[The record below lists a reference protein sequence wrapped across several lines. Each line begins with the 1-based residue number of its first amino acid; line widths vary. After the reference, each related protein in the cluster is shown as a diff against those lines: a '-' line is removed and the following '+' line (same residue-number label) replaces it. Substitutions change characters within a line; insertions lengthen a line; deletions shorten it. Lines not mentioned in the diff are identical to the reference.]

1 MSVDSSL
8 YYNYTNKGTTYQ
20 FDLSK
25 LTPEE
30 RLTFQKLNDRQKRRF
45 ITLKD
50 MEEPGKMKN
59 EIALRPNYNDDN
71 ENKRENDL
79 RTLTAKLDYLNKIMK
94 ANRIGDIGE
103 IQTRKLKDLE
113 GEQKKFVQN
122 LINDSQ
128 GMVTLSDIN
137 YVVSANENATL
148 QTLKKYYQAMLDNLR
163 TEGEQ
168 IKQQKKLLN
177 GFSKGLSNASSESK
191 YKLIGDI
198 INGLKNGENLF
209 KLEKDIKD
217 KYNIDINTVDLVNIK
232 NNIPKPAYK
241 QIQEAKETEDSLADV
256 ISNTFG
262 KTKDEIL
269 TIIRDKDLRDQLINE
284 ITMLANDIEK
294 TNLEE
299 LGFNKIN
306 RENIPDYTYDK
317 EGYNVSFLDDEA
329 MEKLQQIQSKIKD
342 LPEEYQER
350 ESKKM
355 INSILK
361 EFNIPQMLDVISEKE
376 KQNIRP
382 GVYDFMYNI
391 LDSNDVYKSLDTPD
405 KTKTFDSLIKFEP
418 DIFNKEKID
427 KNETIDKLRSR
438 VYDFV
443 QTIKAIDKNEDF
455 RAPALKLIK
464 DKMEGKSG
472 SIRDK
477 IRKIFR
483 GNTEEDI
490 KKISEA
496 QAQQHNQTQGD
507 LQALKDRVNNLE
519 QEVKNLQV
527 KQFQQPQPQPQ
538 PKPSFLNDIG
548 TQPHNNL
555 KPVKPSSQSEQK
567 PTDDSLTSQ
576 FKKIMEERRKDIEP
590 DEVEESDDEEW
601 LASGVSRMPLSDFLM
616 NL

>member
-1 MSVDSSL
+1 MTEDGSL
-8 YYNYTNKGTTYQ
+8 YYNYTNKGSVYQ

-30 RLTFQKLNDRQKRRF
+30 RQKFSRLNDRQKLRF

-59 EIALRPNYNDDN
+59 EIAIRPDFNDDKSN
-71 ENKRENDL
+71 ERENDL
-79 RTLTAKLDYLNKIMK
+79 RALTAKLEYLNKIMK
-94 ANRIGDIGE
+94 TNKIGDIGE
-103 IQTRKLKDLE
+103 IQTRKLKDME
-113 GEQKKFVQN
+113 GEQKKFVQE
-122 LINDSQ
+122 LIRDSD
-128 GMVTLSDIN
+128 GLVTLSDIN
-137 YVVSANENATL
+137 YVVSANENATI
-148 QTLKKYYQAMLDNLR
+148 QTLKKYYQAMLDNLK

-294 TNLEE
+294 MDVDGTTI
-299 LGFNKIN
+299 NKIN
-306 RENIPDYTYDK
+306 KASIPNYPYDTEN
-317 EGYNVSFLDDEA
+317 YNLSYLDDDA
-329 MEKLQQIQSKIKD
+329 VEKLYQIQEKIRD
-342 LPEEYQER
+342 LPENYQEK

-361 EFNIPQMLDVISEKE
+361 EFNIPQMLDVISEEK

-382 GVYDFMYNI
+382 SVYDFMYNI
-391 LDSNDVYKSLDTPD
+391 LNSNDVFKSVGDKHKGFDTAY
-405 KTKTFDSLIKFEP
+405 EP
-418 DIFNKEKID
+418 DIFSDEKI
-427 KNETIDKLRSR
+427 KTDKLRNN

-443 QTIKAIDKNEDF
+443 QTIKAIDKNGDF
-455 RAPALKLIK
+455 RTPALKLLK

-507 LQALKDRVNNLE
+507 LQSLKDRVNVLE
-519 QEVKNLQV
+519 QEVKNLQTN
-527 KQFQQPQPQPQ
+527 QFQQPQQQPQPQPQ
-538 PKPSFLNDIG
+538 VKPSFLNDIG
-548 TQPHNNL
+548 KPFKPL
-555 KPVKPSSQSEQK
+555 KPTEPSPK
-567 PTDDSLTSQ
+567 LPNPPDDSLTSQ

-601 LASGVSRMPLSDFLM
+601 LASGITKMSLADFLM

>member
-1 MSVDSSL
+1 MSEDSSL

-79 RTLTAKLDYLNKIMK
+79 RTLTAKLEYLNKIMK
-94 ANRIGDIGE
+94 ANKIGDIGE

-122 LINDSQ
+122 LINDSD
-128 GMVTLSDIN
+128 GLVTLSDIN

-294 TNLEE
+294 MKLDD

-306 RENIPDYTYDK
+306 KASIPDYSYDK
-317 EGYNVSFLDDEA
+317 EGYNVSYLDDDA
-329 MEKLQQIQSKIKD
+329 MEKLQQIQSKIND

-350 ESKKM
+350 EGKKM
-355 INSILK
+355 INAILK
-361 EFNIPQMLDVISEKE
+361 EFKIPQMLDVISEEE
-376 KQNIRP
+376 KKNIRP

-391 LDSNDVYKSLDTPD
+391 LNSNDVYKPQLLND
-405 KTKTFDSLIKFEP
+405 KPKSFAETVYEP
-418 DIFNKEKID
+418 DIFDKEKIE
-427 KNETIDKLRSR
+427 KNKTIEKLRNN

-455 RAPALKLIK
+455 RTPALKLIK

-519 QEVKNLQV
+519 QEVKNLQA
-527 KQFQQPQPQPQ
+527 KQFQQPQSQIQ
-538 PKPSFLNDIG
+538 QKPSFLNDIG

-567 PTDDSLTSQ
+567 STDDSLTSQ